1 MTSTKKTISEYTTEK
16 LKSMEGSFVLGGEAY
31 ITKDAQVFKKS
42 GDLWM
47 PCREFATKGYRAV
60 RLDDGHI
67 YYVHKLFAEAFME
80 KPAGRVLLSFNDEDK
95 TNISLD
101 NLAYITQKELTAKNY
116 ARLKR
121 SETYLIENGYRNVAD
136 GAYYI
141 NREGKCYSRNED
153 MMYCKGVISKQRKK
167 VKACS
172 LQGKPIRMDYYKI
185 YATAFIDNPN
195 NYTHLHFKTEGS
207 TRLSDLEWICDK
219 PKSAAALEKI
229 AAEYH
234 GYEKLDLTE
243 QTKEF
248 VRERLSGMMYERIAK
263 NHGCT
268 KQYVHQKLRAV
279 RISLGTNE
287 RI

>member
-141 NREGKCYSRNED
+141 NREGECYSRNE
-153 MMYCKGVISKQRKK
+153 
-167 VKACS
+167 
-172 LQGKPIRMDYYKI
+172 
-185 YATAFIDNPN
+185 
-195 NYTHLHFKTEGS
+195 
-207 TRLSDLEWICDK
+207 
-219 PKSAAALEKI
+219 
-229 AAEYH
+229 
-234 GYEKLDLTE
+234 
-243 QTKEF
+243 
-248 VRERLSGMMYERIAK
+248 
-263 NHGCT
+263 
-268 KQYVHQKLRAV
+268 
-279 RISLGTNE
+279 
-287 RI
+287 

>member
-1 MTSTKKTISEYTTEK
+1 MST
-16 LKSMEGSFVLGGEAY
+16 
-31 ITKDAQVFKKS
+31 
-42 GDLWM
+42 
-47 PCREFATKGYRAV
+47 
-60 RLDDGHI
+60 
-67 YYVHKLFAEAFME
+67 KLFAEAFME

-141 NREGKCYSRNED
+141 NREGECYSRNED

-207 TRLSDLEWICDK
+207 TRLSDLEWI
-219 PKSAAALEKI
+219 
-229 AAEYH
+229 
-234 GYEKLDLTE
+234 
-243 QTKEF
+243 
-248 VRERLSGMMYERIAK
+248 
-263 NHGCT
+263 
-268 KQYVHQKLRAV
+268 
-279 RISLGTNE
+279 
-287 RI
+287 